1 VAESVR
7 PSFLHAVQANGTI
20 SSICRQC
27 LRTIASMPNEID
39 LGKLE
44 DAHACLDYS
53 LRGAFYA
60 DMPKEA
66 QD

>member
-7 PSFLHAVQANGTI
+7 PTFLHAFQANGTI
-20 SSICRQC
+20 SSICRRC

-44 DAHACLDYS
+44 DSHTCLDYS
-53 LRGAFYA
+53 MRGMFYA
-60 DMPKEA
+60 DMPKETL
-66 QD
+66 D

>member
-1 VAESVR
+1 VADSIR
-7 PSFLHAVQANGTI
+7 PTFLHAFQANGTI
-20 SSICRQC
+20 SSICRRC

-39 LGKLE
+39 LRKLE
-44 DAHACLDYS
+44 GTHSCMDYS
-53 LRGAFYA
+53 MRGMFYA